1 MANFTINIVTF
12 PAFEGVDFT
21 IENPTATLLLVPN
34 QGYTLTASNFTA
46 TNPLPSYVN
55 SVLFTQAGLNVTCVI
70 TYNSP
75 SIMPGA
81 DVFID
86 VCSSGF
92 AEESLITVSGSV
104 IDCGIQNTT
113 QPGVGVLPLAYNGG
127 GVFGSNSTVITQT
140 VAADT
145 GYYFESAPVL
155 SLSIGN
161 LSNYTITNVKTY
173 NASNQLIQV
182 VFTVTYTFP
191 AKSITGDKF
200 CLTAKAFEIY
210 SPSVEI
216 LSYSFNTAPVDGGTT
231 TRSFTINGIEGAQWA
246 LTATITPPGNIN
258 IVSTS
263 GIIDSTGLAVVTV
276 IFPATTVNTAITF
289 TLTGDLAP
297 SFDTAGGQPSV
308 FTIYQYLESTLSF
321 VFSSSASHVTVGAAD
336 VRTYLPYSN
345 RQTHQY
351 TVEATSNQN
360 FAFDIEPPLSGW
372 SNQNLA
378 SPNGDNY
385 VQSVNT
391 QSIAIDNLTT
401 PKTLV
406 ATLSVTVGFAGVVD
420 MISTLNLD
428 NYLTGA
434 LVPVSLYFGATA
446 QDACCTG
453 TLGNYFVASGETF
466 SSAVAVLLADG
477 TPAPDGFYKQ

>member
-1 MANFTINIVTF
+1 MANFTVNIVTF

-104 IDCGIQNTT
+104 IDCGISNVS
-113 QPGVGVLPLAYNGG
+113 QPGVGVLPLAYNGS

-191 AKSITGDKF
+191 AKSIAGDEF
-200 CLTAKAFEIY
+200 CLTANAFEIY
-210 SPSVEI
+210 SPSIEI
-216 LSYSFNTAPVDGGTT
+216 LSYSFDTAPVDGGTT

-246 LTATITPPGNIN
+246 LTANYTPGNIN
-258 IVSTS
+258 IVNTS
-263 GIIDSTGLAVVTV
+263 GTIDSTGLAVVTV
-276 IFPATTVNTAITF
+276 IFPAATVNRVYTF
-289 TLTGDLAP
+289 TLTGDLAS
-297 SFDTAGGQPSV
+297 SFDTTGGQLSV
-308 FTIYQYLESTLSF
+308 FAVNQYLESTLSF

-345 RQTHQY
+345 SQTHQY

-372 SNQNLA
+372 SNQSLA

-391 QSIAIDNLTT
+391 QSIAVDNLSS

-428 NYLTGA
+428 SYLSG
-434 LVPVSLYFGATA
+434 SLMPITLTYSLT
-446 QDACCTG
+446 DACCDGISST
-453 TLGNYFVASGETF
+453 YFINNGETF
-466 SSAVAVLLADG
+466 LTATSILDASG
-477 TPAPDGFYKQ
+477 SPAADGFYRQ